1 MSNSDPVHLRRVD
14 PAQNMQRFYS
24 LSIQPTLFGGASLIR
39 DWGRIGTRGQ
49 TMMETFDTA
58 DDADLA
64 FDRLERR
71 KRRRGYCDA
80 FLVKWHRW
88 VRSISVNMEKAPPC
102 GEALVFRGD
111 QSRLLFGRDQISCMP
126 SWPSTSTS
134 VA

>member
-1 MSNSDPVHLRRVD
+1 MSNFDPVHLRRVD
-14 PAQNMQRFYS
+14 PAQNMRRFYS

-80 FLVKWHRW
+80 FLVKWHR
-88 VRSISVNMEKAPPC
+88 
-102 GEALVFRGD
+102 
-111 QSRLLFGRDQISCMP
+111 
-126 SWPSTSTS
+126 
-134 VA
+134 